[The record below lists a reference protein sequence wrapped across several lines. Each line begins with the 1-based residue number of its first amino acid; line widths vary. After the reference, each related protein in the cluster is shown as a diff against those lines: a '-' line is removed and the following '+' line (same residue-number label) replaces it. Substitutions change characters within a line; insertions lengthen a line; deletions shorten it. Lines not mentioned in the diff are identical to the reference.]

1 MPSARRVHWAWFRV
15 SVVCLAALAI
25 LLTLFY
31 LLAGG
36 TLFEAKAPLLLYISD
51 ATGLGPGS
59 PVRVNGVGVGKVTA
73 VGFSGSR
80 DPNRTVRVAMEV
92 ERDRLAGIPE
102 DSAAQISSET
112 LVGDKF
118 VDIAAGVSQ
127 RSVRRNGE
135 IKLKVDT
142 SVLRSLDLSQFEQ
155 QLRSM
160 DSLITGIEQ
169 GRGRVGEFIQSE
181 QMYTDLRNRLDELL
195 RGFRAAAKTTSG
207 VGRALYTDEA
217 YRDLSA
223 PLVALDR
230 SLARMQSSPMMRD
243 TAQYEGLRAQ
253 SAQLRSS
260 IADLRATPWMAGD
273 AEYAEWLGRV
283 AGWIRQVEEI
293 DANPLISTS
302 AAYESLS
309 GAALEMR
316 DALKE
321 VREHPQRFLRLK
333 VF

>member
-15 SVVCLAALAI
+15 AVVCLVACAI
-25 LLTLFY
+25 LFTLFY

-51 ATGLGPGS
+51 ATGLAPGS
-59 PVRVNGVGVGKVTA
+59 PVRVNGVGVGKVKA
-73 VGFSGSR
+73 VGLSGSR
-80 DPNRTVRVAMEV
+80 DPSRIIRVAMDV

-102 DSAAQISSET
+102 DSAAQIGSET
-112 LVGDKF
+112 LAGDKF
-118 VDIAAGVSQ
+118 VDIVAGHSQ

-135 IKLKVDT
+135 IKPKVDT
-142 SVLRSLDLSQFEQ
+142 GVLRTLDIGQFEQ

-160 DSLITGIEQ
+160 DSLVTGIEQ
-169 GRGRVGEFIQSE
+169 GRGRVGEFIQGE
-181 QMYTDLRNRLDELL
+181 QMYTDLRSSLDELL
-195 RGFRAAAKTTSG
+195 RGLHAATETTSG
-207 VGRALYTDEA
+207 VGHALYTDEA
-217 YRDLSA
+217 YRDFSA

-243 TAQYEGLRAQ
+243 TAQYDGLRAQ
-253 SAQLRSS
+253 SAELRSS
-260 IADLRATPWMAGD
+260 IAGLRANPWMTGD

-293 DANPLISTS
+293 DANPLLSTS

-309 GAALEMR
+309 GAAREMR
-316 DALKE
+316 DTLKE
-321 VREHPQRFLRLK
+321 IREHPQRFLRLK

>member
-1 MPSARRVHWAWFRV
+1 
-15 SVVCLAALAI
+15 VVCLVASAI

-36 TLFEAKAPLLLYISD
+36 TLFEAKAPLRLYIPD

-59 PVRVNGVGVGKVTA
+59 PVRVNGVSVGKVTA

-80 DPNRTVRVAMEV
+80 DPNRIIRVVMEV

-102 DSAAQISSET
+102 DSTAQIGAET
-112 LVGDKF
+112 LIGDKF
-118 VDIAAGVSQ
+118 VDIDAGHSQ

-135 IKLKVDT
+135 IKPKVDT
-142 SVLRSLDLSQFEQ
+142 GVLHTLDLGQFEQ

-160 DSLITGIEQ
+160 DSLVTDIEQ
-169 GRGRVGEFIQSE
+169 GRGRVGEFIQGD
-181 QMYTDLRNRLDELL
+181 QMYTDLQHRLDELL
-195 RGFRAAAKTTSG
+195 RGFRAAANTTSG

-217 YRDLSA
+217 YQGLSA

-230 SLARMQSSPMMRD
+230 SLALMQSSPMMRD

-253 SAQLRSS
+253 SVELRNS
-260 IADLRATPWMAGD
+260 IAGLRANPWMAGD

-283 AGWIRQVEEI
+283 AGWIRQVEAI
-293 DANPLISTS
+293 DANPLLSTS

-309 GAALEMR
+309 GAAQEMR
-316 DALKE
+316 DTLKE
-321 VREHPQRFLRLK
+321 IREHPQRFLRLK